1 MKKHKKVALVLDN
14 CPAHP
19 KLTLKNIE
27 LVFIP
32 PNVTS
37 LIQPLDQG
45 IIKSF
50 KTYYRSA
57 MRRQIIQCIDDDM
70 GTSSDSAKKL
80 TVLDALHL
88 TSKSWSE
95 VSETCIKN
103 CFIKSG
109 FVDNANVQEIS
120 NPEVETPED
129 MSPNDFDDW
138 VNIDR
143 DLQATTALTDS
154 DIVSS
159 VSSNNNLQ
167 EQEEP
172 DHIEDEAERIPVT
185 KLQTREAIII
195 LRKALK

>member
-1 MKKHKKVALVLDN
+1 MD
-14 CPAHP
+14 
-19 KLTLKNIE
+19 
-27 LVFIP
+27 
-32 PNVTS
+32 
-37 LIQPLDQG
+37 
-45 IIKSF
+45 
-50 KTYYRSA
+50 
-57 MRRQIIQCIDDDM
+57 
-70 GTSSDSAKKL
+70 TSSNVAKKL

-95 VSETCIKN
+95 VLETCIKN
-103 CFIKSG
+103 CLIKSG
-109 FVDNANVQEIS
+109 FIDNANVQEIS

-172 DHIEDEAERIPVT
+172 DQIEAEAERIPVT

-195 LRKALK
+195 LKRC

>member
-1 MKKHKKVALVLDN
+1 MLGMA
-14 CPAHP
+14 
-19 KLTLKNIE
+19 
-27 LVFIP
+27 
-32 PNVTS
+32 TS
-37 LIQPLDQG
+37 ADI
-45 IIKSF
+45 
-50 KTYYRSA
+50 
-57 MRRQIIQCIDDDM
+57 
-70 GTSSDSAKKL
+70 AKKL
-80 TVLDALHL
+80 TVLNALHL

-120 NPEVETPED
+120 NPEVEMPED

-143 DLQATTALTDS
+143 DPQATTALTDS

-172 DHIEDEAERIPVT
+172 DQIEDEAERIPVT
-185 KLQTREAIII
+185 KLQTREAD
-195 LRKALK
+195 